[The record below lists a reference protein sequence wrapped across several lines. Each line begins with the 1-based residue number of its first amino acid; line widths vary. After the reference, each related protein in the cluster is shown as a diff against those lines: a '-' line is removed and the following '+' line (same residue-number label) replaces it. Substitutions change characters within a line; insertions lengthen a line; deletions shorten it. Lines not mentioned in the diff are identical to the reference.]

1 MARSALLNVMVQAA
15 FKAGKSLSRDFGEVQ
30 NLQVSVKGPSD
41 YVSQADRKAEKIVK
55 DELMK
60 ARPTYGFVGE
70 ESDEIKGT
78 DGAHRWIVDP
88 LDGTTNF
95 LHGIPQFA
103 VSIALERNGE
113 IVAAVVFNPATD
125 ELYTAEKGGGA
136 FLNDRRLRV
145 AARKELS
152 DAVVICGVPH
162 LAAAF
167 TASFSS
173 SCATSWA
180 KWPGCAASAL
190 PRWTSPTS
198 PLAAATASGS
208 RACGMGHCSGH
219 SADQGGR
226 WLGLRLRRQDEHA
239 GNRVGRC
246 WQRIHPQGAARSDA
260 SSDSPRLKT
269 GTICPRLDA
278 RPAGTSASR
287 PRLMAGVLVDAGAR
301 TNCHVFASWSC
312 RSHSGYLTDAYK
324 GDMRAIAVLNKD
336 AGTLRTMDLEAY
348 VGLIESAFAAEGI
361 GSIAASWRDAM
372 WSDA

>member
-60 ARPTYGFVGE
+60 ARPTYGFLGE
-70 ESDEIKGT
+70 ESEEIKGT

-103 VSIALERNGE
+103 VSLALERNGE

-152 DAVVICGVPH
+152 DSVITCGVPH
-162 LAAAF
+162 LGRGNHGKFLVELRHVMGEVAGIRRF
-167 TASFSS
+167 
-173 SCATSWA
+173 
-180 KWPGCAASAL
+180 GAASLDLAYVAAG
-190 PRWTSPTS
+190 RCDGYWETG
-198 PLAAATASGS
+198 LAAWDIAAGILLIKEAGGWVSDFDGKTSMLETGS
-208 RACGMGHCSGH
+208 VV
-219 SADQGGR
+219 
-226 WLGLRLRRQDEHA
+226 A
-239 GNRVGRC
+239 GNEYVHKALLEVTHRP
-246 WQRIHPQGAARSDA
+246 I
-260 SSDSPRLKT
+260 PR
-269 GTICPRLDA
+269 G
-278 RPAGTSASR
+278 
-287 PRLMAGVLVDAGAR
+287 
-301 TNCHVFASWSC
+301 
-312 RSHSGYLTDAYK
+312 
-324 GDMRAIAVLNKD
+324 
-336 AGTLRTMDLEAY
+336 
-348 VGLIESAFAAEGI
+348 
-361 GSIAASWRDAM
+361 
-372 WSDA
+372 

>member
-60 ARPTYGFVGE
+60 ARPTYGFLGE
-70 ESDEIKGT
+70 ESEEIKGT

-113 IVAAVVFNPATD
+113 IVAGVVFNPATD

-162 LAAAF
+162 LGRGNHGKFLVELRHVMGEVAGVRRFGSASLDLAYIAAGRCDGF
-167 TASFSS
+167 
-173 SCATSWA
+173 WEV
-180 KWPGCAASAL
+180 G
-190 PRWTSPTS
+190 
-198 PLAAATASGS
+198 LAAWDIAAGILLIKESGGWVS
-208 RACGMGHCSGH
+208 DFDGKTNMLETGSVV
-219 SADQGGR
+219 
-226 WLGLRLRRQDEHA
+226 A
-239 GNRVGRC
+239 GNEY
-246 WQRIHPQGAARSDA
+246 IHKALLEVTHRPI
-260 SSDSPRLKT
+260 PR
-269 GTICPRLDA
+269 A
-278 RPAGTSASR
+278 
-287 PRLMAGVLVDAGAR
+287 
-301 TNCHVFASWSC
+301 
-312 RSHSGYLTDAYK
+312 
-324 GDMRAIAVLNKD
+324 
-336 AGTLRTMDLEAY
+336 
-348 VGLIESAFAAEGI
+348 
-361 GSIAASWRDAM
+361 
-372 WSDA
+372 